1 MRVVDN
7 PAEHR
12 YELWDG
18 DRLAGEIVYREVEGG
33 LALVH
38 TEVEPRG
45 QGLGTELVRGAL
57 DDMRERGLK
66 VVPVCPFVVDYVR
79 RDQTE

>member
-12 YELWDG
+12 YELWDD
-18 DRLAGEIVYREVEGG
+18 DRLAGEIVYREVPGG

-45 QGLGTELVRGAL
+45 RGLGTVLVRGAL
-57 DDMRERGLK
+57 EDMRERGLE

-79 RDQTE
+79 RRQTP

>member
-1 MRVVDN
+1 MRVVYN

-12 YELWDG
+12 YELWDD
-18 DRLAGEIVYREVEGG
+18 DRLAGRIDYREVQGG

-45 QGLGTELVRGAL
+45 QGLGTILVRDAL
-57 DDMRERGLK
+57 EDMRERGLE

-79 RDQTE
+79 RSQTE